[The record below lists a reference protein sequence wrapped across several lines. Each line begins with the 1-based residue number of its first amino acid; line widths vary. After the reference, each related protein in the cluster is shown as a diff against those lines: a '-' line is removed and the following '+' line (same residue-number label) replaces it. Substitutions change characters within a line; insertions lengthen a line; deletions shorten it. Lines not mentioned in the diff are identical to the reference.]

1 MGIKEK
7 NQHEIIDKIVCQEQ
21 EIEIVNDDSNTVAK
35 IKIEALGNGGIVFVD
50 NNAGNDAACI
60 TVNEERCSVH
70 VYSKSGRRE
79 LGISTDDGDGGGM
92 VIRNKEGIPV
102 VFMNHQNN
110 GGVGIRNKAG
120 KIAAI
125 FAGKTG
131 ATVLVYNNA
140 DKPVATIITTENG
153 GIVRINNKAGK
164 LVAGI
169 AADENGVDDLNSKLN
184 AAIFGF
190 DAERL
195 DADVGMWWQT
205 KF

>member
-1 MGIKEK
+1 MSMKEK

-35 IKIEALGNGGIVFVD
+35 IKIEALGNGSIVFV
-50 NNAGNDAACI
+50 NNNTGNDAACI

-70 VYSKSGRRE
+70 VYSESSTK
-79 LGISTDDGDGGGM
+79 LFGISTDDGDGGGV
-92 VIRNKEGIPV
+92 VISNKEGIPV

-120 KIAAI
+120 KVAAI
-125 FAGKTG
+125 FAGETG
-131 ATVLVYNNA
+131 VTVLVYNNA
-140 DKPVATIITTENG
+140 GKPVAAIMTTENG
-153 GIVRINNKAGK
+153 GTVRINNKAGK

-169 AADENGVDDLNSKLN
+169 AADENGVNDLNSKLH

-190 DAERL
+190 DAEKL
-195 DADVGMWWQT
+195 YADVGMWWQT
-205 KF
+205 QF